1 MKETEVRPV
10 MVFVGHSA
18 TRTGA
23 PISLLKI
30 IRWFVNNS
38 SFKIVVVLNAGGP
51 LCSDYESLTET
62 HLWNS
67 GMRLK
72 WPLPGLHRLMV
83 RRRQLGILRKIKEH
97 RPVCI
102 FNNTGVNGKLISLL
116 KAATAAA
123 VVSRIP
129 ELEAF
134 MRRNAYDGSVQEVIW
149 CSDHFIAVSEA
160 VRRNLHAR
168 HAVPLDRIS
177 VAFGACDVEER
188 LAPGDE
194 LRRRINAAG
203 TDAIVCGCGTMD
215 WRKGYDLFVQTAFTV
230 CQRRRRS
237 DIKFVWIGSPVTIE
251 TGIEYDYE
259 IELLGLEQNFFRTG
273 EVDFPSR
280 YFAEADVFFLSSRED
295 PFPLVMLEAARQGRP
310 IVCFENSGG
319 AAEFVDGDI
328 GALIPI
334 LDVNGAAEAIIDLV
348 DNKAKAREKGM
359 AAALRSRAYT
369 VERMCEKINRL
380 VLRAVHMRRERET
393 VLL

>member
-1 MKETEVRPV
+1 MNNPMRETEVRPV
-10 MVFVGHSA
+10 MVFVGHGA

-38 SFKIVVVLNAGGP
+38 FFKVVVVLNADGP
-51 LCSDYESLTET
+51 LRSDYESLTET

-83 RRRQLGILRKIKEH
+83 RRRQFAILRKIKEH

-134 MRRNAYDGSVQEVIW
+134 MRRNAYDGSVQEVIR
-149 CSDHFIAVSEA
+149 CSDHLIAVSQA

-188 LAPGDE
+188 LAPRDE

-230 CQRRRRS
+230 CQRRRRC

-295 PFPLVMLEAARQGRP
+295 PFPLVMLEAARQGLP
-310 IVCFENSGG
+310 ILCFENSGG
-319 AAEFVDGDI
+319 AMEFVDSEI
-328 GALIPI
+328 GATVPL
-334 LDVNGAAEAIIDLV
+334 LHVDAAADAIIDLV
-348 DNKAKAREKGM
+348 DNGAATRKKGA
-359 AAALRSRAYT
+359 AAALRARSYT
-369 VERMCEKINRL
+369 VERMCEDIYRV
-380 VLRAVHMRRERET
+380 VLRIVGND
-393 VLL
+393 